1 MQSSK
6 TTAYIQLLKYWLI
19 APLLSKESAISD
31 KESAKKYPYALV
43 GVNFLRRRP
52 CGIHGFGLDMLFS
65 SIGFN
70 AIYANS
76 VPIDFYFLKS

>member
-19 APLLSKESAISD
+19 APLLSKESAISK
-31 KESAKKYPYALV
+31 KESAKKSPTISV

-52 CGIHGFGLDMLFS
+52 CGIQGIGWICFSADWIHIYIRQFRANGFMF
-65 SIGFN
+65 
-70 AIYANS
+70 
-76 VPIDFYFLKS
+76 

>member
-31 KESAKKYPYALV
+31 KESAKKTPPQVLWGLIFCA
-43 GVNFLRRRP
+43 GVPAGFMDLDWICFSAVLDSILYTPIP
-52 CGIHGFGLDMLFS
+52 CQ
-65 SIGFN
+65 
-70 AIYANS
+70 
-76 VPIDFYFLKS
+76 

>member
-19 APLLSKESAISD
+19 APLLSKESAISK

-52 CGIHGFGLDMLFS
+52 CGIQGIGWICFSADWIHIYIRQFRANGFMF
-65 SIGFN
+65 
-70 AIYANS
+70 
-76 VPIDFYFLKS
+76 